1 MNKNMFKNK
10 SNILKFYCNKIIV
23 IIKIVGIIFCFHY
36 THCFHALF
44 SVTYTYGLSIK
55 KNK

>member
-1 MNKNMFKNK
+1 MNKNMFENK

-23 IIKIVGIIFCFHY
+23 IIKIIGIIFCFHY